1 MVALDSEYYSRA
13 ETKKSGASNKQLNVH
28 SDGPFAVTK
37 VHADKIHFEIDM
49 PEWMQRRKDNRF
61 TIKSIKAIKE
71 EHPDPTAGVRDA
83 VENDAGGAEELSEG
97 NFVITELWARRYDVK
112 KKRYEYK
119 VLWAGCPASEAS
131 FVAEDQIDAKE
142 LMSEFDEKF
151 PRGSVKT
158 DSNEDKKLYLK
169 ANPGLLELKRTAATS
184 PTSTKKATNDTGD
197 RRSTSR
203 QGRRATKTYGD
214 APGGTSTR
222 STRGRV
228 RRPPTRLEL
237 SLHDQRRLHDH
248 LLYLFDN
255 DIDHYEMAIHDW
267 DHTHEVLRQDYDL
280 DYTTGWDADFNEH
293 TYIPPDTLVANMRH
307 GEGPDGGGG
316 RDND

>member
-1 MVALDSEYYSRA
+1 MVGILPLVWKRDLEGYHSSPFDAPRLFAEHVAFAMYSHR
-13 ETKKSGASNKQLNVH
+13 LV
-28 SDGPFAVTK
+28 
-37 VHADKIHFEIDM
+37 
-49 PEWMQRRKDNRF
+49 KDVESAY
-61 TIKSIKAIKE
+61 TTTGESTLGSSLVDCSSIM
-71 EHPDPTAGVRDA
+71 
-83 VENDAGGAEELSEG
+83 
-97 NFVITELWARRYDVK
+97 RYDVK

-131 FVAEDQIDAKE
+131 YVAEDKIDAKE

-184 PTSTKKATNDTGD
+184 PTSDKKTTNDTGD

-267 DHTHEVLRQDYDL
+267 DHTVTHEVLRQDYDL
-280 DYTTGWDADFNEH
+280 DYTTGWDGDLNEH
-293 TYIPPDTLVANMRH
+293 TYVPPDTLVANMRLYH
-307 GEGPDGGGG
+307 IVVRPAPLT
-316 RDND
+316 N

>member
-1 MVALDSEYYSRA
+1 M
-13 ETKKSGASNKQLNVH
+13 
-28 SDGPFAVTK
+28 
-37 VHADKIHFEIDM
+37 
-49 PEWMQRRKDNRF
+49 
-61 TIKSIKAIKE
+61 
-71 EHPDPTAGVRDA
+71 
-83 VENDAGGAEELSEG
+83 
-97 NFVITELWARRYDVK
+97 
-112 KKRYEYK
+112 
-119 VLWAGCPASEAS
+119 LWAGCPASEAS

-184 PTSTKKATNDTGD
+184 SASTKKATNDTGD

-237 SLHDQRRLHDH
+237 SLQDQRRLHDQ

-280 DYTTGWDADFNEH
+280 DYTTGWDGDFNEH
-293 TYIPPDTLVANMRH
+293 TYVPPDTLVADMRH
-307 GEGPDGGGG
+307 GERPDGGGG